1 MVSHCSHIGRD
12 RSLKNFASRC
22 ARMVSSRYL
31 IGIDIKVG
39 IINMTTISVSLISVS
54 VSHRYRYLIGIGIGI
69 SWVSVSASHGYRYR
83 YLIGIGIG
91 ISLVS
96 ISVSH
101 RYHSY
106 QISVSI
112 SGLGSGISDSIYQ
125 FNRCHTAVSPIA
137 HICIVGIIQPYLWQ
151 RRCLKN
157 AVRVFLLG

>member
-1 MVSHCSHIGRD
+1 MVSV
-12 RSLKNFASRC
+12 L
-22 ARMVSSRYL
+22 
-31 IGIDIKVG
+31 
-39 IINMTTISVSLISVS
+39 
-54 VSHRYRYLIGIGIGI
+54 VSHGYRYRYLIGIGIGI

-137 HICIVGIIQPYLWQ
+137 HICIVGVIQPYLFLGNTGA
-151 RRCLKN
+151 LKM
-157 AVRVFLLG
+157 LLGFSFAGIIK